1 MPYAEV
7 FRVDEF
13 FGYLGNMVD
22 FSRPD
27 MLVFKEFAKSVALF
41 EGISYNVIAL
51 RLNPNSY
58 TGGLETSVVVEAVV
72 LSVLVVRSQAVKS
85 DRELS
90 SRKVKYFFHS
100 NCFSKKDCK

>member
-22 FSRPD
+22 FSCPD

-41 EGISYNVIAL
+41 EGISYNV
-51 RLNPNSY
+51 
-58 TGGLETSVVVEAVV
+58 VVVE
-72 LSVLVVRSQAVKS
+72 VKS
-85 DRELS
+85 KFIYWRFRGFGSGSRGSFFSFRGTVTSRE
-90 SRKVKYFFHS
+90 K
-100 NCFSKKDCK
+100 